1 MAMLNNQ
8 RVDGNIIFKKK
19 WDSSIALF
27 DSQRIYSTK
36 NNNLV
41 YGSGYGKN
49 FWLFIYIDWWRMV
62 TKFALKVD
70 VEKDEGGLTSGQ
82 H

>member
-1 MAMLNNQ
+1 
-8 RVDGNIIFKKK
+8 
-19 WDSSIALF
+19 
-27 DSQRIYSTK
+27 
-36 NNNLV
+36 V